1 MFIRVKTYD
10 NLYGIGEFKK
20 SVIKV
25 NRDALL
31 EYKRLK
37 QNDLFSTMKRNAISG
52 DTIAVFVNNVRSLPR
67 HVNHIVSDHSIINSD
82 I

>member
-1 MFIRVKTYD
+1 MFITVKTYD

-20 SVIKV
+20 SVIMV

-31 EYKRLK
+31 EYKCLK

-52 DTIAVFVNNVRSLPR
+52 NTITVFVNNVKSLPR
-67 HVNHIVSDHSIINSD
+67 HVNHIVSDHSIVT
-82 I
+82 

>member
-31 EYKRLK
+31 EYKCLK

-52 DTIAVFVNNVRSLPR
+52 NTITVFVNNVKSLPR
-67 HVNHIVSDHSIINSD
+67 HVNHIVSDHSIVT
-82 I
+82 

>member
-1 MFIRVKTYD
+1 MFITVKTYD

-20 SVIKV
+20 SVIIV

-31 EYKRLK
+31 EYKCLK

-52 DTIAVFVNNVRSLPR
+52 NTITVFVNNVKSLPR
-67 HVNHIVSDHSIINSD
+67 HVNHIVSDHSIVP
-82 I
+82 

>member
-1 MFIRVKTYD
+1 MFITVKTYD

-20 SVIKV
+20 SVIIV

-31 EYKRLK
+31 EYKCLK

-52 DTIAVFVNNVRSLPR
+52 NTITVFVNNVKSLPR
-67 HVNHIVSDHSIINSD
+67 HVNHIVSDHSIVT
-82 I
+82 

>member
-1 MFIRVKTYD
+1 MFITVKTYD

-20 SVIKV
+20 SVIMV

-31 EYKRLK
+31 EYKCLK

-52 DTIAVFVNNVRSLPR
+52 NTITVFVNNVKSLPR
-67 HVNHIVSDHSIINSD
+67 HVNNIVSEHSIVT
-82 I
+82 

>member
-1 MFIRVKTYD
+1 MFITVKTYD

-20 SVIKV
+20 SVTMV

-31 EYKRLK
+31 EYKCLK

-52 DTIAVFVNNVRSLPR
+52 NTITVFVNNVKSLPR
-67 HVNHIVSDHSIINSD
+67 HVNHIVSDHSIVT
-82 I
+82 

>member
-1 MFIRVKTYD
+1 MFITVKTYD

-20 SVIKV
+20 SVIMV

-31 EYKRLK
+31 EYKCLK

-52 DTIAVFVNNVRSLPR
+52 NTITVFVNNVKSRPR
-67 HVNHIVSDHSIINSD
+67 HVNHIVSDHSIVT
-82 I
+82 

>member
-1 MFIRVKTYD
+1 MFITVKTYD

-20 SVIKV
+20 SVIMV

-31 EYKRLK
+31 EYKCLK

-52 DTIAVFVNNVRSLPR
+52 NTITVFVNNVKSFPR
-67 HVNHIVSDHSIINSD
+67 HVNHIVSDHSIVT
-82 I
+82 